1 MKGDLSVT
9 ALYTS
14 QTWAW
19 GGLPCADLFATVE
32 GKKVFDIT
40 NAALALAGIFM
51 GRLPPLR
58 HSLIHRH
65 TMIDRLL
72 AEARAEASEV
82 QVLELAAGLSRRGA
96 SFTRES
102 SLRYTEIDLP
112 PVIAR
117 KKVLLQRTDEGRAV
131 LTRPNLRLVG
141 RDVESAPLDSWVS
154 PKQPLFVIAEGLFMY
169 LSPEKQRSLWER
181 IASLFAIAGEGT
193 FVFDL
198 VPHVEQPEAG
208 VVGRALEAM
217 MKRFTGGR
225 AFEKDKRTRDDIVR
239 ELGAA
244 GFGQVELLE
253 PDHVASVWGLPSPTE
268 RTQQLLF
275 VCRPGV
281 GLEASELRGGRSP
294 SAD

>member
-1 MKGDLSVT
+1 MASEAMGTSTTRRGDLSVT

-14 QTWAW
+14 QAWAW
-19 GGLPCADLFATVE
+19 GGLPCANLFETAE

-40 NAALALAGIFM
+40 NAALALAAIFT
-51 GRLPPLR
+51 GELPPLR

-72 AEARAEASEV
+72 SEAGEV

-96 SFTRES
+96 AFTRES
-102 SLRYTEIDLP
+102 SHTYTEIDLP

-117 KKVLLQRTDEGRAV
+117 KKALLQRTDEGRAV
-131 LTRPNLRLVG
+131 LSRPHFRLVG
-141 RDVESAPLDSWVS
+141 RDVESAPLDSWVT
-154 PKQPLFVIAEGLFMY
+154 PQQPLFVIAEGLFMY

-208 VVGRALEAM
+208 AVGRALEAM

-225 AFEKDKRTRDDIVR
+225 AFEKDKRTRDDIAR
-239 ELGAA
+239 ELVAA

-253 PDHVASVWGLPSPTE
+253 PAHVASVWGLPAPTA

-275 VCRPGV
+275 VCR
-281 GLEASELRGGRSP
+281 LRN
-294 SAD
+294 